1 MVREGGETL
10 TITLTGLNYF
20 QRSQVY
26 FDGVPVP
33 TRVVSRGEIQATIDE
48 TFLRAPGRFPIVV
61 RNLGQPDP
69 FEPGLGDTSNRAWL
83 IVGYR

>member
-1 MVREGGETL
+1 
-10 TITLTGLNYF
+10 
-20 QRSQVY
+20 VY
-26 FDGVPVP
+26 FDDIPVP
-33 TRVVSRGEIQATIDE
+33 TRVVSRGLIEATLDE
-48 TFLRAPGRFPIVV
+48 TLLRTPGRFPIVV